1 MKIPVRTRT
10 LATAVLTVA
19 AAAGG
24 LAAVS
29 HAGAAGPSHR
39 TAVRSVADTTAVP
52 AGCATGAGAWTC
64 VTTAGSAGGAGR
76 QDAAAASWC
85 ETQSVCHRKVTD
97 YVEETVG
104 NGAYGVGGTLIGR
117 FQITLRTNLN
127 GRQPRYTLSLH
138 VVQGPRISGNFHLHC
153 RQHGGGILGIDADCY
168 DSQVVG
174 PVTLIKDWTSRVVN
188 GNRLDNDGTYYGYVD
203 GSFHAE
209 GVNDENGLMRW
220 WNIDTLTSGDYE
232 CTSQGTAQCRV
243 LDPKK

>member
-1 MKIPVRTRT
+1 MKIPVRT
-10 LATAVLTVA
+10 LAAAALAV

-24 LAAVS
+24 LLAVS
-29 HAGAAGPSHR
+29 HLDAGGPSQHA
-39 TAVRSVADTTAVP
+39 AVRSVADTTAIP
-52 AGCATGAGAWTC
+52 AGCDTGAGAWTC
-64 VTTAGSAGGAGR
+64 VTAVGGAAQR
-76 QDAAAASWC
+76 DAAAASWC

-104 NGAYGVGGTLIGR
+104 NGAYGVGGTLVGR

-138 VVQGPRISGNFHLHC
+138 VVQGPRISGNFYLHC

-168 DSQVVG
+168 DSQVIG
-174 PVTLIKDWTSRVVN
+174 PVTLIKDWTSRAVS
-188 GNRLDNDGTYYGYVD
+188 GNRLDNDGTYYGYVA

-243 LDPKK
+243 LEPTK